1 MFWETFSELCAGK
14 KVKPGRVAKE
24 IGVSNSAATHWK
36 NGKVPHY
43 DTLLKIADYFGV
55 SVDYLLGKPPCDA
68 GEETLL
74 QKGIDILSSL
84 PPEKQKEMV
93 ALLEFMADKEK
104 KRKTERGAESSF

>member
-1 MFWETFSELCAGK
+1 MFWETFSELCAEK
-14 KVKPGRVAKE
+14 KVKPSRVARE

-55 SVDYLLGKPPCDA
+55 SVDHLLGKPSCEA
-68 GEETLL
+68 GGGTML

-84 PPEKQKEMV
+84 LPGKQREMV
-93 ALLEFMADKEK
+93 AILEYMADKEK
-104 KRKTERGAESSF
+104 KAKG